1 MVTIIPL
8 YFAIPLL
15 AAFLIPVIGKFAR
28 TFAWLFTTV
37 VSFALFVVAL
47 YGVTA
52 VQGASMIVYKMG
64 NWAPPLGIVMVLDAF
79 SAFMAL
85 VISIVVFAG
94 ALFSYRYLTHYT
106 GQWKFYTLY
115 MLITAGMMGVV
126 LTGDLFN
133 MFVFLEIAAISSYA
147 LVAFGVEAEE
157 LEASFKY
164 MVMGEIGGLTLLLAI
179 ALIYAR
185 TSTLNLA
192 DVSNGL
198 QLAGQT
204 TFFWTVL
211 ALMLFAFSIKA
222 AFVPFHSWLPDAHPA
237 APAPVS
243 SLLSGIF
250 IKVLG
255 IYTTARMVFN
265 IFGLSRASAPMF
277 FNILIVLG
285 LLSIAVAGLTAVNQ
299 KDYKRL
305 LGYSSVSQIGYIML
319 GFGIGN
325 YYGVA
330 GAIFYILAHA
340 LAKSLLFLTSGSV
353 VHATGTRDLT
363 KLAGLGEKMPTTA
376 WSFRFGGMS
385 LIGIP
390 PLVGFWAK
398 FWIILGA
405 LKADMLW
412 LAIVAIVLSGLTL
425 YYYLKIENSV
435 FLKKGKVAAKPA
447 PFTMRIAMVFLVVL
461 IVILGI
467 GFQQVIDFVVGPA
480 ANALLR
486 GLEYASLVFGSATTG
501 L

>member
-1 MVTIIPL
+1 MTFIPL

-15 AAFLIPVIGKFAR
+15 AAFLVPILGKLLKASVWFFC
-28 TFAWLFTTV
+28 TG
-37 VSFALFVVAL
+37 VSFVLFVLAL
-47 YGVTA
+47 YGVAA
-52 VQGASMIVYKMG
+52 VQEVPLSVYKMG
-64 NWAPPLGIVMVLDAF
+64 NWPPPLGIVMVFDSF
-79 SAFMAL
+79 SAFMVL
-85 VISIVVFAG
+85 VISMVVFAG
-94 ALFSYRYLTHYT
+94 CLFSFRYISRYT

-147 LVAFGVEAEE
+147 LVAFGVDAEE

-164 MVMGEIGGLTLLLAI
+164 MVMGEIGGLTLLLSI
-179 ALIYAR
+179 ALIYAK
-185 TSTLNLA
+185 TSTLNMA
-192 DVSNGL
+192 DISNSL
-198 QLAGQT
+198 QLFGQT

-255 IYTTARMVFN
+255 IYTTARLVFN
-265 IFGLSRASAPMF
+265 VFGLDRANAPMF
-277 FNILIVLG
+277 FNILIGMG
-285 LLSIAVAGLTAVNQ
+285 LLSIIVAGLTALNQ
-299 KDYKRL
+299 RDYKRL

-330 GAIFYILAHA
+330 GAIFFILAHA

-353 VHATGTRDLT
+353 THVAGTRDLS

-376 WSFRFGGMS
+376 WSFVFGGLS

-390 PLVGFWAK
+390 PLIGFWAK
-398 FWIILGA
+398 LWIIIGA
-405 LKADMLW
+405 LKAGLLW
-412 LAIVAIVLSGLTL
+412 LAVLAIVLSGLTL
-425 YYYLKIENSV
+425 YYILKIVNSV
-435 FLKKGKVAAKPA
+435 FLKKGRVKASAA

-461 IVILGI
+461 IVIFGI
-467 GFQQVIDFVVGPA
+467 GFQQIMDFIVGPA

-486 GLEYASLVFGSATTG
+486 GLEYSQLVFGSFSG
-501 L
+501 GF

>member
-15 AAFLIPVIGKFAR
+15 AAFLIPVIGKFAK
-28 TFAWLFTTV
+28 TFTWLFTTA
-37 VSFALFVVAL
+37 VSFALFVIAL
-47 YGVTA
+47 YGVAA
-52 VQGASMIVYKMG
+52 VQEFPLIVCKMG
-64 NWAPPLGIVMVLDAF
+64 RWAPPLGIVMVLDAF

-94 ALFSYRYLTHYT
+94 ALFSYRYLSHYT

-147 LVAFGVEAEE
+147 LVAFGVDAEE

-164 MVMGEIGGLTLLLAI
+164 MVMGEIGGLTFLLAI

-192 DVSNGL
+192 DISNVM
-198 QLAGQT
+198 QMFGQT

-211 ALMLFAFSIKA
+211 GLMLFAFSIKA

-265 IFGLSRASAPMF
+265 VFGLSRANAPMF

-285 LLSIAVAGLTAVNQ
+285 LLSITFAGLTALNQ

-330 GAIFYILAHA
+330 GAIFFILAHA
-340 LAKSLLFLTSGSV
+340 LAKGLLFLTSGAV
-353 VHATGTRDLT
+353 VHATGTRDLN

-376 WSFRFGGMS
+376 WSFRFGGLS

-405 LKADMLW
+405 LKAGMLW
-412 LAIVAIVLSGLTL
+412 LAITAIVLSGLTL

-435 FLKKGKVAAKPA
+435 FLKKGKVDAKPA

-461 IVILGI
+461 IVVLGL

-486 GLEYASLVFGSATTG
+486 GLEYSQLVFGYVTTG
-501 L
+501 F